1 MDGGTLPDTA
11 NVFSILQC
19 KPRHS
24 TGGSTL
30 ASALGGDTDTATLE
44 WLVSAL
50 EHARSRGQTK
60 VVTYLE
66 EVVDEVVYEESYADR
81 TQKHRRAQRP

>member
-1 MDGGTLPDTA
+1 M
-11 NVFSILQC
+11 
-19 KPRHS
+19 
-24 TGGSTL
+24 

-66 EVVDEVVYEESYADR
+66 EVVDEVVYEESYANR
-81 TQKHRRAQRP
+81 TQKHRRAQRFTACVKTIEPACNTRPART

>member
-1 MDGGTLPDTA
+1 
-11 NVFSILQC
+11 
-19 KPRHS
+19 
-24 TGGSTL
+24 L

-50 EHARSRGQTK
+50 EHARSTGQTK

-66 EVVDEVVYEESYADR
+66 EVVDEVVYEESYPDR
-81 TQKHRRAQRP
+81 TQEHIRAQHFRTVVRLLPGT